1 MLRCMDLGYLTEFLL
16 HIVDYTVRG
25 ESYFSHVVV
34 VVVVVRG
41 GVQEAL
47 EFQSCQESTRR
58 RL

>member
-1 MLRCMDLGYLTEFLL
+1 MYGPLILTELLL
-16 HIVDYTVRG
+16 HIVDYTVCR
-25 ESYFSHVVV
+25 ESYFSYVVV
-34 VVVVVRG
+34 VVVVSG